1 MNSHTVIIS
10 KPYPV
15 IHRYVCMPKLKES
28 EPRSAKLTVLITQS
42 TQDNLKALRAA
53 TFESTGDL
61 VNRLLARELSE
72 QADLVAEGQE
82 IIRQDEARR
91 QRIIARATP
100 KERPPA
106 RSEASDKER
115 PPARSEA
122 SEDEPSQVHPWPAI
136 TQENI
141 DAWLKDRNPSDH
153 TRCRNEAKSLQAW
166 IAAAKP
172 SEATLE
178 AYEKHIWATSSS
190 EKTAKN
196 HIGMI
201 RGLYRFIAG
210 PLERF

>member
-1 MNSHTVIIS
+1 
-10 KPYPV
+10 
-15 IHRYVCMPKLKES
+15 MPKLKES
-28 EPRSAKLTVLITQS
+28 EPRSAKLTVLIKQS
-42 TQDNLKALRAA
+42 TQDDLKALRAA

-72 QADLVAEGQE
+72 QADLVAEGRE

-91 QRIIARATP
+91 QRIIARAEP
-100 KERPPA
+100 
-106 RSEASDKER
+106 KER

-122 SEDEPSQVHPWPAI
+122 SEDAPPKDPDAPPQVHPWPAI
-136 TQENI
+136 TKEDI
-141 DAWLKDRNPSDH
+141 DAWLKGRNQSDH

>member
-1 MNSHTVIIS
+1 
-10 KPYPV
+10 
-15 IHRYVCMPKLKES
+15 MPKLKES
-28 EPRSAKLTVLITQS
+28 EPRSSKLTVLITQS

-61 VNRLLARELSE
+61 VNRLLARELSDK
-72 QADLVAEGQE
+72 ADLVAEGQE
-82 IIRQDEARR
+82 IIRQEEARR
-91 QRIIARATP
+91 QRIIARAEP

-106 RSEASDKER
+106 RSEAASKER

-122 SEDEPSQVHPWPAI
+122 SEDAPPKDPDAPSQVHPWPAI
-136 TQENI
+136 TQEDI

-153 TRCRNEAKSLQAW
+153 TRCRNEVKSLQAW

-178 AYEKHIWATSSS
+178 AYEKHIWDTCSS

-196 HIGMI
+196 HIGI
-201 RGLYRFIAG
+201 VRGLYRFIAG